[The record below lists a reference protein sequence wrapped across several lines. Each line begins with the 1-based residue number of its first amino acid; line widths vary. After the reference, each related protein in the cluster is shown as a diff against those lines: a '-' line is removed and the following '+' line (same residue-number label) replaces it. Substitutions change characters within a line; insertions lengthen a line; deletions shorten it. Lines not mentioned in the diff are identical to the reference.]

1 MLIPA
6 IAATAVVGLS
16 LLAYAR
22 FVEPAWLRIRYRRV
36 SIPGWHVAAE
46 ADGSPGL
53 RILHLSDLHV
63 GRSTGRIH
71 RFIERAAAIPAD
83 IVAITGDFVDH
94 PQYLPQ
100 LSEVLR
106 SITGGDR
113 PVLAVM
119 GNHDRFAY
127 EKRLVRS
134 NPHAYNSGELIE
146 TVRALGIDLLI
157 DELRTVPTR
166 VGDITFVGVDLR
178 SHDTEGL
185 TRALGGH
192 TGDGVVMLAHSPDAI
207 HAAVGANIG
216 LLLCGHTHGGQVR
229 ISPWLTPL
237 TSTRTPIKPPSGLSL
252 RGKTTMHVSLGLGVT
267 FLPLRFFSRPEATL
281 IEIVPN
287 IP

>member
-6 IAATAVVGLS
+6 IAAAAVVGLL

-22 FVEPAWLRIRYRRV
+22 FVEPSWLRIRYRRV
-36 SIPGWHVAAE
+36 SVRAWPI
-46 ADGSPGL
+46 ADGASGSPGL
-53 RILHLSDLHV
+53 RILHISDLHV
-63 GRSTGRIH
+63 GRSTERIR
-71 RFIERAAAIPAD
+71 RFISRAAAIPAD
-83 IVAITGDFVDH
+83 IVVITGDFVDH
-94 PQYLPQ
+94 PQYLSQ
-100 LSEVLR
+100 LTGVLR
-106 SITGGDR
+106 PITGGER

-157 DELRTVPTR
+157 DEVRTVPTR
-166 VGDITFVGVDLR
+166 VGDVTFVGVDLR
-178 SHDTEGL
+178 SHDAEGL
-185 TRALGGH
+185 ARALGGH
-192 TGDGVVMLAHSPDAI
+192 SGDGMVMLAHSPDAL

-229 ISPWLTPL
+229 IGPWLTPL
-237 TSTRTPIKPPSGLSL
+237 TSTRTPIKPPSGLSV
-252 RGKTTMHVSLGLGVT
+252 RGTTAMHVSPGLGVT

-281 IEIVPN
+281 IEI
-287 IP
+287 IPHIP

>member
-192 TGDGVVMLAHSPDAI
+192 TGDGVVMLARRHPRSGGREHRTVALRAHAWRSGAHQPMA
-207 HAAVGANIG
+207 HAAHIDPYADQTAVGTQPPRQHNHARIAWTRRNLPTTPV
-216 LLLCGHTHGGQVR
+216 LL
-229 ISPWLTPL
+229 S
-237 TSTRTPIKPPSGLSL
+237 
-252 RGKTTMHVSLGLGVT
+252 
-267 FLPLRFFSRPEATL
+267 A
-281 IEIVPN
+281 
-287 IP
+287 